1 MARSM
6 IQAYNDGEEHHSQ
19 CSGGTVTIVT
29 AAMTENNTQSNLK
42 GRSE

>member
-6 IQAYNDGEEHHSQ
+6 TQAYNDDEEHHTQ
-19 CSGGTVTIVT
+19 CSDGTVIIVT